1 MGNLCLVDDEAVILL
16 AGGDTKQTA
25 AYSHLG
31 RRKRGVGREG
41 REY

>member
-25 AYSHLG
+25 ALG